1 MNAVYRVANLS
12 KQGHWQALESE
23 REWEAK
29 TQSYLGFIA
38 EVREIHP
45 GMGLRAIYEQYQ
57 PEGIGR
63 DAFLALGRAYGLI
76 LEPMRLHSRTTF
88 SIKNRRYSNLLAGKL
103 FSNVNQVW
111 VSDIT
116 YFHVL
121 ERFYY
126 LSFIMD
132 AYSRRILGFN
142 VADSLRAEHAL
153 SALNM
158 ALSLRGRD
166 DYQQTLIHHSD
177 RGSQYIS
184 NDYTATLVEYGIC
197 CSMCDN
203 VLDNAH
209 AERVNGTIKNQYL
222 EYWRAK
228 IHSFALLRSF
238 LERAV
243 NTYNTDRHHQT
254 LGMAPVA
261 FENALKT
268 MTNDQRPQFSV
279 FVHQNNPDEP
289 TSQLPLD
296 WGR

>member
-12 KQGHWQALESE
+12 KQGHWQSLERE

-29 TQSYLGFIA
+29 TESYLGFIA
-38 EVREIHP
+38 EIREMQP

-63 DAFLALGRAYGLI
+63 DAFIALGGAYGLI
-76 LEPMRLHSRTTF
+76 LEPMRLSTRTTF
-88 SIKNRRYSNLLAGKL
+88 SIKNRRYRNLLDGKL
-103 FSNVNQVW
+103 FSNVNHVW

-116 YFHVL
+116 YFRIW

-126 LSFIMD
+126 LSFVMD

-142 VADSLRAEHAL
+142 VADSLHAEHAL

-158 ALSLRGRD
+158 ALSLRGQE

-184 NDYTATLVEYGIC
+184 NDYTATLDEYGIC

-228 IHSFALLRSF
+228 IHSFAHLRSF

-243 NTYNTDRHHQT
+243 NTYNNDRHHQA
-254 LGMAPVA
+254 LGMAPTA

-268 MTNDQRPQFSV
+268 MTNEQRPQFSV
-279 FVHQNNPDEP
+279 FVHHDNHDEP
-289 TSQLPLD
+289 TTQLPID